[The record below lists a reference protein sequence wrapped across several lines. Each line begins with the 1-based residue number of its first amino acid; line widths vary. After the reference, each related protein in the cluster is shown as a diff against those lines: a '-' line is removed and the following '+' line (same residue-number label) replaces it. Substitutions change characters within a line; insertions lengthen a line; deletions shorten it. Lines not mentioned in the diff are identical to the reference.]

1 MDYTQ
6 SPEFVTH
13 AATGQRMHDQNQ
25 SVPTEVTDKDLNSVN
40 WSLMEL
46 VKAAGLVGQQFDPGT
61 PATYQVVRNAMAE
74 LLRRGYGTVGAAGG
88 TGDAISVTLSPPPL
102 ALVDG
107 MTVRVRAAAANTLA
121 APTLTIGTLAAKTI
135 VKGSDTPLE
144 AGNIAGAGHWLEL
157 QYDALLGKWVLL
169 NPLAVSSLPAG
180 TEIEFG
186 GTSAPSGF
194 VKLNGSVPL
203 VSSVPNLVANVYCGD
218 ANNATAS
225 FYYRCNDPLNPNTT
239 RSISGAY
246 FALKNARGRFR
257 RALSDGDALDAGRSA
272 WAYQDDAFQG
282 HSHNAYMTGAVTT
295 SGDPAIEDGPRT
307 GISSSAILGPANDG
321 TNGNPRTA
329 SETRPSNYP
338 SLVCVKI

>member
-107 MTVRVRAAAANTLA
+107 MTVRVRAAAANTLE
-121 APTLTIGTLAAKTI
+121 APTFTIGTFAAKTI

-157 QYDALLGKWVLL
+157 QFDALLDKWVLL
-169 NPLAVSSLPAG
+169 NPLAVSTLPAG
-180 TEIEFG
+180 TEINWG
-186 GTSAPSGF
+186 GLNAPAGF
-194 VKLNGSVPL
+194 LKLNGAVLP
-203 VSSVPNLVANVYCGD
+203 VTSVPNLVANVYCGD

-225 FYYRCNDPLNPNTT
+225 FYYRCTNASNPSGT
-239 RSISGAY
+239 RSTTGE
-246 FALKNARGRFR
+246 FFVLKDARGRFA
-257 RALSDGDALDAGRSA
+257 RALSDGAALDDGRSL
-272 WAYQDDAFQG
+272 WAYQVQAIQ
-282 HSHNAYMTGAVTT
+282 SHQHVVYGQDNSASITGAAADEVANVENFGPFGRST
-295 SGDPAIEDGPRT
+295 SATGGP
-307 GISSSAILGPANDG
+307 
-321 TNGNPRTA
+321 
-329 SETRPSNYP
+329 ETRPDNYP